1 MNSDFIVTGIKR
13 VIFIDKTEYTE
24 PVIRFT
30 NQLDS
35 HELILHLSGA
45 CTVIF
50 NEKRLECP
58 ENTIRFLPKG
68 ENREYT
74 VYGKSAGEC
83 IDIFF
88 DTNLPI
94 SPEAF
99 VINLKSNFRA
109 SLFFKKLFSVW
120 VAKNEGWYFECISL
134 LYKILSEMQKENY
147 LPEKQYNAILP
158 AVSYIEQNFLKGK
171 FSIADL
177 SKLCKISPS
186 YMKELFVKRFGVPP
200 VKYIIRLKINHA
212 CDLLLSGNFSVSRT
226 AEICGYDN
234 VHFFSRQ
241 FKEYMGVSPMEF
253 KNKYKSSK

>member
-1 MNSDFIVTGIKR
+1 MNSDFIVTSIKR
-13 VIFIDKTEYTE
+13 VIFIDKYEYTE
-24 PVIRFT
+24 PVTRFF

-45 CTVIF
+45 CTVLF
-50 NEKRLECP
+50 NGKRLECP

-74 VYGKSAGEC
+74 VFGKAAGEC

-88 DTNLPI
+88 DTDVTI
-94 SPEAF
+94 ASEAF
-99 VINLKSNFRA
+99 TINLKSNYKA
-109 SLFFKKLFSVW
+109 SLLFKKLFSVW

-134 LYKILSEMQKENY
+134 LYKILSAMQKENY

-158 AVSYIEQNFLKGK
+158 AVSYIEQSFLKEK
-171 FSIADL
+171 ISVSFL
-177 SKLCKISPS
+177 SKLCQISPS
-186 YMKELFVKRFGVPP
+186 YMKELFIKRYGVPP

-234 VHFFSRQ
+234 VYFFSRQ
-241 FKEYMGVSPMEF
+241 FKEYMGISPTEF
-253 KNKYKSSK
+253 KSKYKSSK